1 MPEAKKLEALTG
13 WITYEL
19 EPTDLIEGTAVKFR
33 LRYLDS
39 LDMADAYSRTKGSL
53 LLVARD
59 MAMAAVAEWDLTVGG
74 SPLPV
79 TDETKAAYLRPILG
93 AMLPVTEDD
102 KRRAEAAGT
111 EPFGLSLAVAI
122 ARDAQKRSLFL
133 KN

>member
-111 EPFGLSLAVAI
+111 EPVGLSLAVAI